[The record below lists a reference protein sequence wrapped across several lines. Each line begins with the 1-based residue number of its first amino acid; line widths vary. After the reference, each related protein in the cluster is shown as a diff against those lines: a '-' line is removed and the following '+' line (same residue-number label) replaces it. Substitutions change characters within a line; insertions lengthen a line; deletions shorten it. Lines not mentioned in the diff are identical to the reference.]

1 MKEKAKVAVGVYAG
15 ILNSEGKLL
24 LRRRTEI
31 DSIIPGKSFKGN
43 WELPGGGIMETEEE
57 SIPYNYAVRELKRE
71 VEEELGIRISIN
83 KMPPFYPVM
92 FRGPAGYDLAV
103 VTPVQQE
110 QISNLIAN
118 QVTPAIKGDST
129 FVSTEEL
136 NELAREFVPAD
147 KKKGIDGKGLVSG
160 YGKRM
165 HCMALMVLSKSR
177 NADYSRQAV
186 GALVEIQEGWNK

>member
-1 MKEKAKVAVGVYAG
+1 MEKAKVAVGVYAG
-15 ILNSEGKLL
+15 ILNNGGKLL

-31 DSIIPGKSFKGN
+31 ESIIPGKSFKGN
-43 WELPGGGIMETEEE
+43 WELPGGGIMETKEE
-57 SIPYNYAVRELKRE
+57 SIPYNYAVKELKRE
-71 VEEELGIRISIN
+71 VEEEVGVGISIG

-110 QISNLIAN
+110 QISNLIAG
-118 QVTPAIKGDST
+118 QVIPAIKGDST

-147 KKKGIDGKGLVSG
+147 KKNGIDGKGLVSG

-165 HCMALMVLSKSR
+165 HCMALRVLSESR
-177 NADYSRQAV
+177 NADCSRQAV
-186 GALVEIQEGWNK
+186 RTLVEIQERWK

>member
-1 MKEKAKVAVGVYAG
+1 MEKAKVAVGVYAG
-15 ILNSEGKLL
+15 ILNNGGKLL

-31 DSIIPGKSFKGN
+31 ESIIPGKSFKGN
-43 WELPGGGIMETEEE
+43 WELPGGGIMETKEE
-57 SIPYNYAVRELKRE
+57 SIPYNYAVKELKRE
-71 VEEELGIRISIN
+71 VEEEVGVGISIG

-110 QISNLIAN
+110 QISNLIAG
-118 QVTPAIKGDST
+118 QVIPAIKGDST

-136 NELAREFVPAD
+136 NELAREFVSAD
-147 KKKGIDGKGLVSG
+147 KKNGIDGKGLVSG

-165 HCMALMVLSKSR
+165 HCMALRVLSESR

-186 GALVEIQEGWNK
+186 RTLVEIQEGWK

>member
-1 MKEKAKVAVGVYAG
+1 MEKAKVAIGVYAG
-15 ILNSEGKLL
+15 ILNGQGKIL
-24 LRRRTEI
+24 LRRRIGE

-43 WELPGGGIMETEEE
+43 WELPGGGVMETDEE
-57 SIPYNYAVRELKRE
+57 SIPYSYAVKELKRE
-71 VEEELGIRISIN
+71 VEEEVGIKIAII

-92 FRGPAGYDLAV
+92 FKGAAGYDLAI

-110 QISNLIAN
+110 QISDLIAG
-118 QVTPAIKGDST
+118 QVIPAIKGDSI

-147 KKKGIDGKGLVSG
+147 KKKGVEGKGLLSG

-165 HCMALMVLSKSR
+165 HCMALQVLTESR

-186 GALVEIQEGWNK
+186 RTLVEIQEGWD